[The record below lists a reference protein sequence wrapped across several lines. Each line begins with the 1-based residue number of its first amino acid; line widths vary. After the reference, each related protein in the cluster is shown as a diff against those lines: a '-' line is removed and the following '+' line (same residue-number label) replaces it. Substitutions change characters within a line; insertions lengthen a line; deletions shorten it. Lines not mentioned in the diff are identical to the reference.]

1 MYQLRLIKT
10 QLRLALLSNRAFC
23 LKKSIILIMQDINQR
38 INSPEFKLSQKI
50 FARRINLNISRK
62 QAAKLTNLDL
72 DAYTT
77 IEQGILFN
85 NLNLYKQVLAK
96 LESVK

>member
-1 MYQLRLIKT
+1 
-10 QLRLALLSNRAFC
+10 
-23 LKKSIILIMQDINQR
+23 MQNINQR

-62 QAAKLTNLDL
+62 QAAKLTNLNL

-85 NLNLYKQVLAK
+85 NINLYRQVLEK

>member
-1 MYQLRLIKT
+1 
-10 QLRLALLSNRAFC
+10 
-23 LKKSIILIMQDINQR
+23 MQDINQR

-85 NLNLYKQVLAK
+85 NINLYRQVLEK

>member
-1 MYQLRLIKT
+1 
-10 QLRLALLSNRAFC
+10 
-23 LKKSIILIMQDINQR
+23 MQDINQR

-72 DAYTT
+72 NTYTT

-85 NLNLYKQVLAK
+85 TLNLYNQVLEI

>member
-1 MYQLRLIKT
+1 
-10 QLRLALLSNRAFC
+10 
-23 LKKSIILIMQDINQR
+23 MQDINQR
-38 INSPEFKLSQKI
+38 INSPEFKLSQEI
-50 FARRINLNISRK
+50 FGKRIHLNLSRK

-72 DAYTT
+72 NTYTT

-85 NLNLYKQVLAK
+85 NLNLYKQVLEK

>member
-1 MYQLRLIKT
+1 
-10 QLRLALLSNRAFC
+10 
-23 LKKSIILIMQDINQR
+23 MQDINQR
-38 INSPEFKLSQKI
+38 INSLEFKLSQKI

-72 DAYTT
+72 NAYTT
-77 IEQGILFN
+77 IEQGILPN
-85 NLNLYKQVLAK
+85 NLNLYKHVLEK

>member
-1 MYQLRLIKT
+1 
-10 QLRLALLSNRAFC
+10 
-23 LKKSIILIMQDINQR
+23 MQDINQR
-38 INSPEFKLSQKI
+38 INSLEFKLSQKI

-72 DAYTT
+72 NAYTT
-77 IEQGILFN
+77 IEQGILPN
-85 NLNLYKQVLAK
+85 NLNLYKHVLEI

>member
-1 MYQLRLIKT
+1 
-10 QLRLALLSNRAFC
+10 
-23 LKKSIILIMQDINQR
+23 MQDINQR
-38 INSPEFKLSQKI
+38 INSLEFKLSQKI

-72 DAYTT
+72 NAYTT

-85 NLNLYKQVLAK
+85 NVNLYKQVLEK

>member
-1 MYQLRLIKT
+1 
-10 QLRLALLSNRAFC
+10 
-23 LKKSIILIMQDINQR
+23 MQDINQR

-50 FARRINLNISRK
+50 FGKRINLNLSRK

-72 DAYTT
+72 DTYTT

-85 NLNLYKQVLAK
+85 NLNLYKQVLEK

>member
-1 MYQLRLIKT
+1 
-10 QLRLALLSNRAFC
+10 
-23 LKKSIILIMQDINQR
+23 MQDINQR
-38 INSPEFKLSQKI
+38 INSLEFKLSQKI

-72 DAYTT
+72 NAYTT
-77 IEQGILFN
+77 IEQGILPN
-85 NLNLYKQVLAK
+85 NVNLYKQVLEI

>member
-1 MYQLRLIKT
+1 
-10 QLRLALLSNRAFC
+10 
-23 LKKSIILIMQDINQR
+23 MQDINQR
-38 INSPEFKLSQKI
+38 INSPKFKLSQKI

-72 DAYTT
+72 NTYTA
-77 IEQGILFN
+77 IEQGISPN
-85 NLNLYKQVLAK
+85 NLNLYKQVLEI

>member
-1 MYQLRLIKT
+1 MDQ
-10 QLRLALLSNRAFC
+10 
-23 LKKSIILIMQDINQR
+23 
-38 INSPEFKLSQKI
+38 FKLSQKI

-72 DAYTT
+72 NAYTT
-77 IEQGILFN
+77 IEQGILPN
-85 NLNLYKQVLAK
+85 NLNLYKHVLEI

>member
-1 MYQLRLIKT
+1 
-10 QLRLALLSNRAFC
+10 
-23 LKKSIILIMQDINQR
+23 MQNINQR

-50 FARRINLNISRK
+50 FARRINLNLSRK

-72 DAYTT
+72 DTYTT

-85 NLNLYKQVLAK
+85 NLNLYKHVLEI

>member
-1 MYQLRLIKT
+1 
-10 QLRLALLSNRAFC
+10 
-23 LKKSIILIMQDINQR
+23 MQDINQR

-50 FARRINLNISRK
+50 FARRIHLNLSRK

-72 DAYTT
+72 NAYTT

-85 NLNLYKQVLAK
+85 NLNLYKQVLEK

>member
-1 MYQLRLIKT
+1 
-10 QLRLALLSNRAFC
+10 
-23 LKKSIILIMQDINQR
+23 MQDINQR
-38 INSPEFKLSQKI
+38 ITSLEFKLSQKI

-72 DAYTT
+72 NAYTT
-77 IEQGILFN
+77 IEQGILPN
-85 NLNLYKQVLAK
+85 NLNLYKHVLEI